1 MAAKKTPARKPR
13 QERKF
18 PALTFEEA
26 LTIPN
31 AIQKY
36 AAGQKVRRLIVFEK
50 LNKEPDSI
58 ESRRLVT
65 ASGQYGL
72 TRGGYQAEYLELTP
86 EGNEASSDAI
96 PPTKRLQARFNLAIE
111 KHTPFSFLYK
121 KLKGGRMPAKEV
133 MADSLSEERVED
145 DEKAECID
153 TFILNMKFLGL
164 LKTIAGSERIIPIE
178 QALEEIATAPTALL
192 VQLADQIGAATPAPA
207 APTAPLVGTGESPEQ
222 TEDFNKICF
231 YISPIGEEASEER
244 RHADFMMEY
253 IIEPAVKEFGLS
265 VVRADKM
272 GKPGMIGK
280 QVIQSILYARLVIAD
295 LSFHNPNVF
304 YELCLRHATRLPT
317 VQVKRTVDKV
327 PFDLNQYRTISIETR
342 DPYTLLP
349 KIQTYT
355 SEVANQVRRSLQ
367 DSESGDNPISLYYP
381 SAKLSWDGK

>member
-1 MAAKKTPARKPR
+1 MARKRR

-18 PALTFEEA
+18 PALTFQEA
-26 LTIPN
+26 LTIPE

-50 LNKEPDSI
+50 LNKEPDSV

-72 TRGGYQAEYLELTP
+72 TKGSYQAEFLELTE
-86 EGNEASSDAI
+86 EGNEATSDAVS
-96 PPTKRLQARFNLAIE
+96 PAKQLQARFNLAIA
-111 KHTPFSFLYK
+111 KHDPFSLLYNK
-121 KLKGGRMPAKEV
+121 MKSGRMPAKEV
-133 MADSLSEERVED
+133 MADYLSEAKLEQGEQ
-145 DEKAECID
+145 AECID

-164 LKTIAGSERIIPIE
+164 LKTIAGSERVIPIE
-178 QALEEIATAPTALL
+178 QGLEEASSQKAQPQSNDAQMVLTAVP
-192 VQLADQIGAATPAPA
+192 DAAKPETPPA
-207 APTAPLVGTGESPEQ
+207 
-222 TEDFNKICF
+222 TEDFSKICF
-231 YISPIGEEASEER
+231 YITPIGEPGSEER

-253 IIEPAVKEFGLS
+253 IIEPAVKEFGLR

-280 QVIQSILYARLVIAD
+280 QVIQHILSARLVIAD

-317 VQVKRTVDKV
+317 VQVKREVDKI
-327 PFDLNQYRTISIETR
+327 PFDLNQYRTIPIETR
-342 DPYTLLP
+342 DPYALLP

-355 SEVANQVRRSLQ
+355 SEVATQVRRALQ

-381 SAKLSWDGK
+381 TAKLSWETK